1 MKNQRHE
8 PLISLITV
16 SYNSSETILD
26 TFNSIGNQSYGR
38 IEYIVID
45 GASSDGTKKLIQ
57 NHSKIISKTISEPDK
72 GLYDAMNKG
81 ISMSSGEII
90 GILNSDDIYADN
102 DVINEVVNAFNLS
115 NADIV
120 YGNLNYVSK
129 NLTKVIRKWKSKTYI
144 KGMFSRGWQP
154 PHPSFFVRKK
164 VYNEIGSFDLKFD
177 IAADFEFM
185 YRALE
190 VNDYHS
196 FFLNKTLTKMR
207 IGGKSNKSLMNRL
220 KANYQIR
227 QSFIKHGVYINPI
240 IYTIRRWIPKLLEY
254 IK

>member
-1 MKNQRHE
+1 MKKQRYE

-26 TFNSIGNQSYGR
+26 TFKTIGNQSYGK

-45 GASSDGTKKLIQ
+45 GDSSDGTKELIQ

-81 ISMSSGEII
+81 ISMCSGEII
-90 GILNSDDIYADN
+90 GIINSDDIYTDN
-102 DVINEVVNAFNLS
+102 DVIAEVVNAFYLS

-129 NLTKVIRKWKSKTYI
+129 NLTKVIRTWKSKPYK
-144 KGMFSRGWQP
+144 KGMFSKGWQP
-154 PHPSFFVRKK
+154 PHPSFFARKK
-164 VYNEIGSFDLKFD
+164 VYDEIGSFDLTFD

-185 YRALE
+185 FRVLE
-190 VNDYHS
+190 VNDYRS

-207 IGGKSNKSLMNRL
+207 IGGESNKSLKNRL